1 MQRHLLLL
9 SLLSPVLCLL
19 TGCNI
24 AGVIASRGVGQWTPA
39 VYTPPKDQPM
49 LVIAE
54 SFRESS
60 LSTIDT
66 DQLTRYVTDEIG
78 RYQIAPTIDPSFA
91 IDLRNKDPKI
101 YGKMSISEIGRK
113 FGAQQVLYIN
123 LVESGVDATVSEVM
137 RGRGEVRIKI
147 VNVATTEAE
156 FPVDIS
162 SGHSVSAKTPAVEIR
177 DGATVSMVRQ
187 DLQRQMAL
195 QIVRLFRKWEQ
206 QEVNE

>member
-1 MQRHLLLL
+1 MLRPAAKLRPKQRGGS
-9 SLLSPVLCLL
+9 SLEQSARVCL
-19 TGCNI
+19 
-24 AGVIASRGVGQWTPA
+24 GVIVGA
-39 VYTPPKDQPM
+39 KG
-49 LVIAE
+49 L
-54 SFRESS
+54 
-60 LSTIDT
+60 
-66 DQLTRYVTDEIG
+66 
-78 RYQIAPTIDPSFA
+78 
-91 IDLRNKDPKI
+91 
-101 YGKMSISEIGRK
+101 
-113 FGAQQVLYIN
+113 
-123 LVESGVDATVSEVM
+123 
-137 RGRGEVRIKI
+137 RGEVRIKI